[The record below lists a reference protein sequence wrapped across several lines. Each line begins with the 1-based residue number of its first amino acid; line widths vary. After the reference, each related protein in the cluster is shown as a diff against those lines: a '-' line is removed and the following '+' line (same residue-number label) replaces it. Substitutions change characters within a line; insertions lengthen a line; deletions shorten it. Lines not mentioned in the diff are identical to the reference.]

1 MPKEETEAP
10 SLDDFIGAIA
20 TITGG
25 TARKDLPAEAKLT
38 DEHGK
43 SHYVRLIPHAP
54 ATLPRGTQVILLT
67 RKGNLYTA
75 MRNPE
80 DNLIAAA
87 RHD

>member
-43 SHYVRLIPHAP
+43 SHYVRIIPHDP
-54 ATLPRGTQVILLT
+54 ETQPRGTQVILLT